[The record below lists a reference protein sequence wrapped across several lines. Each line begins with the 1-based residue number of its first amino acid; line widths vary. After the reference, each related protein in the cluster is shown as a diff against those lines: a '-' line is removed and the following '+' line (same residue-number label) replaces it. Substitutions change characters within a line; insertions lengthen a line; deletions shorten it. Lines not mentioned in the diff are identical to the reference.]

1 MTDIYRKPQI
11 ESNWWRLVLYLFLV
25 FIIALLFFIPFAPFF
40 LDLMQEGRRDVL
52 DNSIAYTTAM
62 QFVNVAGVVGA
73 SWLMIKGIEYRTFS
87 FYRFIF
93 EGKSLL
99 NGFTIG
105 AIIMVVFAF
114 LVYLLGII
122 EFTYVGFSIKL
133 LVGLFIYLFVAIGE
147 EALVRGYILTNL
159 QERIAPFFALLFSS
173 FFFGFIHVGNDHFTW
188 VGFATIL
195 LGGFLMGLLTLKTN
209 SISAAIGLHWSW
221 NFVQGSVLGFA
232 VSGHQEF
239 GILRPTPRS
248 SDLLTGGKFGAEGSL
263 LLVILSLLT
272 IGLGC
277 YFFADRKLFFGSK
290 RDFANPEFSEV
301 K

>member
-122 EFTYVGFSIKL
+122 EFTYVG
-133 LVGLFIYLFVAIGE
+133 LFTYLW
-147 EALVRGYILTNL
+147 R
-159 QERIAPFFALLFSS
+159 
-173 FFFGFIHVGNDHFTW
+173 
-188 VGFATIL
+188 
-195 LGGFLMGLLTLKTN
+195 
-209 SISAAIGLHWSW
+209 
-221 NFVQGSVLGFA
+221 
-232 VSGHQEF
+232 
-239 GILRPTPRS
+239 
-248 SDLLTGGKFGAEGSL
+248 
-263 LLVILSLLT
+263 
-272 IGLGC
+272 
-277 YFFADRKLFFGSK
+277 
-290 RDFANPEFSEV
+290 
-301 K
+301 

>member
-11 ESNWWRLVLYLFLV
+11 ESNWWRLILYFFLV
-25 FIIALLFFIPFAPFF
+25 FIIALFFFIQFAPFF

-52 DNSIAYTTAM
+52 DHSLAYMTAM

-159 QERIAPFFALLFSS
+159 QERMAPFFALLFSS
-173 FFFGFIHVGNDHFTW
+173 FFS
-188 VGFATIL
+188 
-195 LGGFLMGLLTLKTN
+195 GLFM
-209 SISAAIGLHWSW
+209 SAMIISHGLALQPSY
-221 NFVQGSVLGFA
+221 
-232 VSGHQEF
+232 
-239 GILRPTPRS
+239 
-248 SDLLTGGKFGAEGSL
+248 
-263 LLVILSLLT
+263 LV
-272 IGLGC
+272 
-277 YFFADRKLFFGSK
+277 
-290 RDFANPEFSEV
+290 DF
-301 K
+301 